1 MVVVGVGVV
10 PVVVVGLAVVVA
22 AAAAAVAAVNNS
34 GESRML
40 VSLVLKMVLFVLV
53 MKWR

>member
-10 PVVVVGLAVVVA
+10 PVVVVGVAVVV
-22 AAAAAVAAVNNS
+22 
-34 GESRML
+34 ESRML